1 MKAAVL
7 EGRGALA
14 YRDVPTPEPGPGEVL
29 LQVRASAVCGSDIHR
44 FVRGHRAYPM
54 ILGHEAAGVI
64 TAAGPGA
71 DPGLV
76 GRHAALVP
84 LVPDHTC
91 PECLAGR
98 FSACGSYT
106 FIGSRRAGA
115 FAEYVA
121 LPAENAFL
129 VPDELP
135 FEAAALIEPST
146 VARHMLDLGSFIA
159 GQSAVVFGAGSIGLM
174 LVQWLRILDA
184 SLVVASDVVDA
195 NLDVA
200 RSLGAQ
206 VALNPTRDDVPAA
219 VRRLLPAGVDL
230 ALEAAGSPAALAQT
244 IEVARPRGS
253 VVLGGNQPADASLP
267 MTFVE
272 SLMRRELRLSGCFMS
287 YSAPWPGHEWRD
299 GLAAVLDGGLDMAA
313 MISHR
318 APLGDAPAIFEAIG
332 EHRLAHRKI
341 VFDPWPGSADA

>member
-7 EGRGALA
+7 EGRGVIA
-14 YRDVPTPEPGPGEVL
+14 YRDVPTPEPGPGDVL
-29 LQVRASAVCGSDIHR
+29 LRVRAASLCGSDIHR
-44 FVRGHRAYPM
+44 FVRGHRTYP
-54 ILGHEAAGVI
+54 IVLGHEAAGVI

-71 DPGLV
+71 DPSLV
-76 GRHAALVP
+76 GRHAALIP

-91 PECLAGR
+91 PECVAGR
-98 FSACGSYT
+98 FSACGRYS
-106 FIGSRRAGA
+106 FIGSRRPGA
-115 FAEYVA
+115 LAEYVA
-121 LPAENAFL
+121 LPAANAL
-129 VPDELP
+129 VVPDDVP

-146 VARHMLDLGSFIA
+146 VARHMLDLGGFTA

-174 LVQWLRILDA
+174 LVQWLRILGA
-184 SLVVASDVVDA
+184 GLVVAIDIAEA
-195 NLDVA
+195 NLDAA
-200 RSLGAQ
+200 RALGAHA
-206 VALNPTRDDVPAA
+206 VLNPTRDDIPAE
-219 VRRLLPAGVDL
+219 VRRLAPAGLDL
-230 ALEAAGSPAALAQT
+230 ALEVAGSPAALAQA

-267 MTFVE
+267 MSVVE

-287 YSAPWPGHEWRD
+287 YSAPWPGHEWSD

-332 EHRLAHRKI
+332 AHRLAHRKV
-341 VFDPWPGSADA
+341 VFDPSTGNADA

>member
-7 EGRGALA
+7 EGRGVIA
-14 YRDVPTPEPGPGEVL
+14 YRDVPTPEPGPGDVL
-29 LQVRASAVCGSDIHR
+29 LRVRAASLCGSDIHR
-44 FVRGHRAYPM
+44 FVRGHRTYP
-54 ILGHEAAGVI
+54 IVLGHEAAGVI

-71 DPGLV
+71 DPSLV
-76 GRHAALVP
+76 GRHAALIP

-91 PECLAGR
+91 PECVAGR
-98 FSACGSYT
+98 FSACGRYS
-106 FIGSRRAGA
+106 FIGSRRPGA
-115 FAEYVA
+115 LAEYVA
-121 LPAENAFL
+121 LPAANAL
-129 VPDELP
+129 VVPDDVP

-146 VARHMLDLGSFIA
+146 VARHMLDLGGFTA

-174 LVQWLRILDA
+174 LVQWLRILGA
-184 SLVVASDVVDA
+184 GLVVAIDIAEA
-195 NLDVA
+195 NLDAA
-200 RSLGAQ
+200 RALGAHA
-206 VALNPTRDDVPAA
+206 VLNPTRDDVPAE
-219 VRRLLPAGVDL
+219 VRRLAPAGLDL
-230 ALEAAGSPAALAQT
+230 ALEAAGSPAALAQA

-267 MTFVE
+267 MSVVE

-287 YSAPWPGHEWRD
+287 YSAPWPGHEWSD

-332 EHRLAHRKI
+332 EHRLAHRKV
-341 VFDPWPGSADA
+341 VFDPSTGNADA

>member
-1 MKAAVL
+1 VKAAVL

-29 LQVRASAVCGSDIHR
+29 LRVHASSACGSDIHR
-44 FVRGHRAYPM
+44 FVRGHRTYPI

-71 DPGLV
+71 DPGLI
-76 GRHAALVP
+76 GRHAALIP

-91 PECLAGR
+91 AECLAGR
-98 FSACGSYT
+98 FSACASYS

-121 LPAENAFL
+121 LPAANAL
-129 VPDELP
+129 VLPDDLL

-146 VARHMLDLGSFIA
+146 VARHMLDLGSFAA

-174 LVQWLRILDA
+174 LVQWLRILGA
-184 SLVVASDVVDA
+184 SLIVACDVVDA

-200 RSLGAQ
+200 RALGAH
-206 VALNPTRDDVPAA
+206 VALNAKRDDVPAG
-219 VRRLLPAGVDL
+219 VRQLLPAGVDV

-244 IEVARPRGS
+244 IEVTRPRGS

-318 APLGDAPAIFEAIG
+318 APLADAPAIFAAIAEG
-332 EHRLAHRKI
+332 RLAHRKI
-341 VFDPWPGSADA
+341 VFDPASGAANA

>member
-7 EGRGALA
+7 EGQGLLA
-14 YRDVPTPEPGPGEVL
+14 FRDVPTPEPGPGEVL
-29 LQVRASAVCGSDIHR
+29 LRVRATSVCGSDIHR
-44 FVRGHRAYPM
+44 FVRGHRTYPI

-64 TAAGPGA
+64 TAAGRGA
-71 DPGLV
+71 DQSLV
-76 GRHAALVP
+76 GRHAALIP

-98 FSACGSYT
+98 FSACGHYS

-121 LPAENAFL
+121 LPAANAL
-129 VPDELP
+129 VVPDHVP

-146 VARHMLDLGSFIA
+146 VARHMLDLGGFTA

-174 LVQWLRILDA
+174 LVQWLRILGA
-184 SLVVASDVVDA
+184 GLIVASDVAVA
-195 NLDVA
+195 NLDAA
-200 RSLGAQ
+200 RALGAHA
-206 VALNPTRDDVPAA
+206 VLNPTRDDVPAE
-219 VRRLLPAGVDL
+219 VRRLAPAGVDL

-244 IEVARPRGS
+244 IEVTRPRGS

-267 MTFVE
+267 MSLVE

-287 YSAPWPGHEWRD
+287 YSAPWPGHEWSD

-318 APLGDAPAIFEAIG
+318 APLGDAPAIFGAIG
-332 EHRLAHRKI
+332 EHRLAHRKV
-341 VFDPWPGSADA
+341 VFDPSAGDPDA